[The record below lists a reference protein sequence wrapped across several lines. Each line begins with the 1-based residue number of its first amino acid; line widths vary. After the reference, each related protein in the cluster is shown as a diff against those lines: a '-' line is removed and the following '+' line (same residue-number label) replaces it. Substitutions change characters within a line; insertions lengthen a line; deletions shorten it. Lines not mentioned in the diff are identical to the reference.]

1 MSLGQAWAPCLSVS
15 QHIESCPAR
24 GHVRPDDPRL
34 RGAVALTPDEGSGAP
49 QDECVWGQFSRLSFL
64 EIKVSKVSKS
74 VAIKNDRCVG

>member
-1 MSLGQAWAPCLSVS
+1 M
-15 QHIESCPAR
+15 
-24 GHVRPDDPRL
+24 RPDDPRL